1 MERSTVNTLLIFSI
15 LLVIY
20 NALFVMYCI
29 CSYFEK
35 ELPGLLAF
43 IPLLCLLI
51 DTVMTVFALLF
62 LRLSN
67 TMVTLLTDDFQTQV
81 RFLQAEVQRR

>member
-1 MERSTVNTLLIFSI
+1 M
-15 LLVIY
+15 
-20 NALFVMYCI
+20 
-29 CSYFEK
+29 
-35 ELPGLLAF
+35 AF
-43 IPLLCLLI
+43 FPLLCLLI
-51 DTVMTVFALLF
+51 DTAMTVFALLF